1 MTKKNSGNNQGQG
14 SGGSRGG
21 RDTATQRPVKPS
33 DNGKRSIYNDNGG
46 RKSSDTTNSGGP
58 RERG

>member
-1 MTKKNSGNNQGQG
+1 MTKKNSGNNQG

-21 RDTATQRPVKPS
+21 QSDTASQQPAKPS
-33 DNGKRSIYNDNGG
+33 DNGRKSIYNDNGG
-46 RKSSDTTNSGGP
+46 RKSSVTTNSGGP